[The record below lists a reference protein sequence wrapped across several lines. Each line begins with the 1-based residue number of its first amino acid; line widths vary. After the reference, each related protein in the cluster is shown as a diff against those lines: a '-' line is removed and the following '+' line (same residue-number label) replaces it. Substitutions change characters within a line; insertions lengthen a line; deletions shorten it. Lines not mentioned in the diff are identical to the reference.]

1 MKKLIL
7 DTNFLLIPVQLKV
20 DIFSEIERIIH
31 EKYQLC
37 VLASTLRE
45 LDVIAEKGRQKE
57 KAQVKLTK
65 ALIKTQNIKI
75 VSGDQEKGVDDQL
88 VDLSKEGYT
97 VATQDIALR
106 KRIKHNLII
115 MRQKK
120 YLIIKR

>member
-1 MKKLIL
+1 MKQIIL
-7 DTNFLLIPVQLKV
+7 DTNFLLIPAQLKV

-45 LDVIAEKGRQKE
+45 LEVIAEKGKQKE

-75 VSGDQEKGVDDQL
+75 VSGDQGKGVDDQL

-106 KRIKHNLII
+106 RRIKQNVILL
-115 MRQKK
+115 RQKK
-120 YLIIKR
+120 YLIIKP

>member
-1 MKKLIL
+1 MKKIIL
-7 DTNFLLIPVQLKV
+7 DTNFLLIPAQLKV

-37 VLASTLRE
+37 VLASTFRE

-57 KAQVKLTK
+57 KAQVNLTK

-106 KRIKHNLII
+106 KRIKHNMII

-120 YLIIKR
+120 YLIIKP